1 VKIIRYAVSHPVTI
15 WMITLA
21 AVVFGLTALS
31 RLDLKLLPDI
41 KYPSLTI
48 QTEFPGTAPVDVENL
63 VTRPLEEAVG
73 VVPGLRKVHSIS
85 QAGLSQISLEFNWGT
100 AMDYAA
106 LDVRE
111 KIDLVSL
118 PEEVKVP
125 LLLKYDPALDPV
137 VRLGLTGDVRLV
149 HLRNV
154 ADNVLKKEIEGIS
167 GVAAAQV
174 AGGLEEEIRVEVDE
188 TRLAALGLTMA
199 VVNQALLQDNINAS
213 GGRLRDRGAEFIVR
227 TLSRLKNLDDI
238 RNVTLTVI
246 DGQPIR
252 LDDVA
257 EISRTHKDRTTVS
270 HIDGQESVE
279 IAVFKEGDA
288 NIVEMASLVR
298 NHLDRV
304 QKELPDG
311 IELEVLFDQSVFI
324 GQAITEVRNNAMIGG
339 LLAVLV
345 LFVFLRDFRST
356 LIIGIAIPISIVAT
370 FILMLTQGVSLNIMS
385 LGGLALGVGMLVDN
399 SIVVLESIYRRREA
413 AGDDADPL
421 EIAAKG
427 AADVA
432 GAVTASTLT
441 TLAVFV
447 PIVFV
452 VVGVAG
458 QIFRDQALT
467 VTFALAVSL
476 VVALTFTPMA
486 VAFGQHKKT
495 GNVGK
500 DDRVPDMSLSWYK
513 SWSVYAVEG
522 RRYLRPFHLA
532 GLFLVLG
539 LPFSVVRLI
548 KGITGILGKL
558 VLIILWPLTWAF
570 NRTFPLVE
578 KFYET
583 LLGSAL
589 KVRALVMLVALL
601 VAAGSV
607 VIWPRMGSE
616 LVPPLARGEFTLD
629 LALPE
634 GTPLSKTNKI
644 VSDVELEISEL
655 SGVVLVAGNVG
666 VSQDGE
672 TATQRR
678 KENRA
683 LVRVRLSESTSV
695 AENEVLEK
703 IRVVLAKYPD
713 LVMKL
718 RRQSLMAFSAPV
730 EVDVYGYNLENL
742 QKTSD
747 EVVALLADVP
757 GLRDIKKSMI
767 PGSPEVQVSFDRD
780 KLSRYGL
787 RQGEVSEVVKS
798 KVGGLVA
805 TRLRDRERH
814 VDIRVLNEAS
824 QRNTLAGIQDLIIV
838 QRDDVPIT
846 LGSVADMNVVTGPS
860 EIHRLGNRRVAIVSA
875 NLAGRDLGSVSA
887 DIEAKLASLVLP
899 SGISV
904 ELGGQN
910 VEMASSFR
918 SLQLAILLAVFL
930 VYLVMAAQFESFVYP
945 LIIMFTV
952 PLAISGALFGLYF
965 SGHSISVI
973 AIIGAIMLAGIVV
986 NNGIVLVDRINQ
998 LRQQF
1003 DHLGDAVIKAG
1014 CERLRPILMTTST
1027 TVLGLLPMALGLG
1040 EGAELRAPLAITVIS
1055 GLLLSTMLTL
1065 VVVPVLYTLLTARG
1079 LGGVAFSGQPLAA
1092 RLSTTDRLTDPQLAA
1107 VAGGRTDSIK
1117 NMGKGA

>member
-1 VKIIRYAVSHPVTI
+1 VKIIRYAVTHPVTI

-31 RLDLKLLPDI
+31 RLDLKLLPEI

-85 QAGLSQISLEFNWGT
+85 QAGLSQVSLEFNWGT

-118 PEEVKVP
+118 PEEVNVP

-149 HLRNV
+149 QLRNV
-154 ADNVLKKEIEGIS
+154 ADNVLKKEIEGLS

-188 TRLAALGLTMA
+188 TRLSALGLNMSL
-199 VVNQALLQDNINAS
+199 VNQVLVQNNINAS

-227 TLSRLKNLDDI
+227 TLSRLKNLEDI
-238 RNVTLTVI
+238 RNVTLTVV
-246 DGQPIR
+246 DGQPVR
-252 LDDVA
+252 LGDVA
-257 EISRTHKDRTTVS
+257 QISRTHKDRTTVS
-270 HIDGQESVE
+270 HIDGRESVE

-288 NIVEMASLVR
+288 NIVEMAALVR

-304 QKELPDG
+304 RTQLPDG
-311 IELEVLFDQSVFI
+311 IKLEVLFDQSVFI

-345 LFVFLRDFRST
+345 LFTFLKDFRST

-399 SIVVLESIYRRREA
+399 SIVVLESIYRRRES
-413 AGDDADPL
+413 AGEDADPM
-421 EIAAKG
+421 EIATRG
-427 AADVA
+427 ASDVA

-486 VAFGQHKKT
+486 VAFGQHRKT
-495 GNVGK
+495 GTAGPGG
-500 DDRVPDMSLSWYK
+500 RVPDLSLSWYK
-513 SWSVYAVEG
+513 SWSIYAVEG
-522 RRYLRPFHLA
+522 RRFMRIFHLA
-532 GLFLVLG
+532 GLFFVLG
-539 LPFSVVRLI
+539 IPLFFIRLF
-548 KGITGILGKL
+548 KGILNLLAWVFKGL
-558 VLIILWPLTWAF
+558 LWPLTWTF
-570 NRTFPLVE
+570 GKVFPLLE
-578 KFYET
+578 QSYEN

-589 KVRALVMLVALL
+589 KIRALVMVLALL
-601 VAAGSV
+601 VAGASIV
-607 VIWPRMGSE
+607 VWPHLGSE

-629 LALPE
+629 LELPE
-634 GTPLSKTNKI
+634 GTPLTKTNKI
-644 VSDVELEISEL
+644 VSDVEKEIATL
-655 SGVVLVAGNVG
+655 SGIAMVAGNVG

-683 LVRVRLSESTSV
+683 LVRVRLDESTAV
-695 AENEVLEK
+695 AENMALEE
-703 IRVVLAKYPD
+703 IRVVLAKYPE
-713 LVMKL
+713 VAMKL

-730 EVDVYGYNLENL
+730 EVDVYGYNLDNL
-742 QKTSD
+742 QAISD
-747 EVVALLADVP
+747 EVVALLGTVP
-757 GLRDIKKSMI
+757 GLRDVKKSMV

-780 KLSRYGL
+780 KLNRHGL
-787 RQGEVSEVVKS
+787 RQGEVSQIVQS

-824 QRNTLAGIQDLIIV
+824 QRNTLAGVQDLIVAQKDGI
-838 QRDDVPIT
+838 PIS
-846 LGSVADMNVVTGPS
+846 LGSLATMDVVTGPS
-860 EIHRLGNRRVAIVSA
+860 EIHRLGNRRVAIISA
-875 NLAGRDLGSVSA
+875 NLSGRDLGSVSA

-899 SGISV
+899 AGISV

-910 VEMASSFR
+910 LEMASSFH

-952 PLAISGALFGLYF
+952 PLAMSGALFGLYLT
-965 SGHSISVI
+965 GHSISVI
-973 AIIGAIMLAGIVV
+973 AIIGGIMLAGIVV

-998 LRQQF
+998 LRLKYE
-1003 DHLGDAVIKAG
+1003 HLGDAVVKAG

-1027 TVLGLLPMALGLG
+1027 TVLGLMPMALGLG
-1040 EGAELRAPLAITVIS
+1040 EGAELRAPLAITVIG
-1055 GLLLSTMLTL
+1055 GLLLSTLLTL
-1065 VVVPVLYTLLTARG
+1065 VVVPVLYTLLTGRG
-1079 LGGVAFSGQPLAA
+1079 LGGVTFSEYGLKAE
-1092 RLSTTDRLTDPQLAA
+1092 
-1107 VAGGRTDSIK
+1107 TDSLQHAQMEAMGNGSSENIRM
-1117 NMGKGA
+1117 MGKGA

>member
-1 VKIIRYAVSHPVTI
+1 MKIIRYAVTHPVTI

-31 RLDLKLLPDI
+31 RLDLKLLPEI

-111 KIDLVSL
+111 KIDLVTL
-118 PEEVKVP
+118 PDEVNVP

-149 HLRNV
+149 QLRNV
-154 ADNVLKKEIEGIS
+154 ADNVLKKEIEGLS
-167 GVAAAQV
+167 GVAAAHV

-188 TRLAALGLTMA
+188 TRLNALGLSMA
-199 VVNQALLQDNINAS
+199 LVNQALVQDNINVS

-227 TLSRLKNLDDI
+227 TLSRLKTLDDI
-238 RNVTLTVI
+238 ENVTLTVK

-252 LDDVA
+252 ISDVA
-257 EISRTHKDRTTVS
+257 EVTRTHKDRTTVS

-288 NIVEMASLVR
+288 NIVEMAQLVR
-298 NHLDRV
+298 NHLDRLSK
-304 QKELPDG
+304 QLPDG
-311 IELEVLFDQSVFI
+311 IKLEVLFDQSVFI
-324 GQAITEVRNNAMIGG
+324 GQAISEVRNNAMIGG

-399 SIVVLESIYRRREA
+399 SIVVLESIYRRREN
-413 AGDDADPL
+413 AGADADPL
-421 EIAAKG
+421 ETATRG

-486 VAFGQHKKT
+486 VAFGQHRRT
-495 GNVGK
+495 GIPGTGG
-500 DDRVPDMSLSWYK
+500 RVPDLSATWYQ

-522 RRYLRPFHLA
+522 RRLSRILHLV
-532 GLFLVLG
+532 GLFLILG
-539 LPFSVVRLI
+539 LPLAFVRLF
-548 KGITGILGKL
+548 KGILNILAKVFLGL
-558 VLIILWPLTWAF
+558 LWPLTWVF
-570 NRTFPLVE
+570 GRTFPVLE
-578 KFYET
+578 KSYEN
-583 LLGSAL
+583 LLGRVL
-589 KVRALVMLVALL
+589 KVRF
-601 VAAGSV
+601 V
-607 VIWPRMGSE
+607 VILLAMLFAGGSIVLWPHLGTE

-629 LALPE
+629 LELPE
-634 GTPLSKTNKI
+634 GSPISKTDKI
-644 VSDVELEISEL
+644 VSAVEKEIAAL
-655 SGVVLVAGNVG
+655 AGVALVAGNVG

-683 LVRVRLSESTSV
+683 LVRVRLDEATTV
-695 AENEVLEK
+695 AEQEALEK
-703 IRVVLAKYPD
+703 IRLVLGKHPE
-713 LVMKL
+713 LTMKL

-730 EVDVYGYNLENL
+730 EVDVYGYSLVNL
-742 QKTSD
+742 QKISD
-747 EVVALLADVP
+747 EVVTLLADIP
-757 GLRDIKKSMI
+757 GLRDVKKSMI
-767 PGSPEVQVSFDRD
+767 PGSPEVQISFDRD
-780 KLSRYGL
+780 KLNRHGL
-787 RQGEVSEVVKS
+787 RQGDISEIVRS
-798 KVGGLVA
+798 KVGGTIA

-814 VDIRVLNEAS
+814 VDIRVMNEAS
-824 QRNTLAGIQDLIIV
+824 QRNTLSGVQDIIV
-838 QRDDVPIT
+838 AERGGIPVS
-846 LGSVADMNVVTGPS
+846 LGSVATMDVVTGPS
-860 EIHRLGNRRVAIVSA
+860 EIHRLGNRRVAIISA

-899 SGISV
+899 VGISV

-910 VEMASSFR
+910 LEMASSFR

-930 VYLVMAAQFESFVYP
+930 VYLVMAAQFESFLYP

-952 PLAISGALFGLYF
+952 PLAMSGALLGLYF
-965 SGHSISVI
+965 TGHSVSVI

-998 LRQQF
+998 LRDKF
-1003 DHLGDAVIKAG
+1003 EHLGDAVVKAG

-1027 TVLGLLPMALGLG
+1027 TVLGLLPMALGFG
-1040 EGAELRAPLAITVIS
+1040 EGAELRAPLAVTVIS
-1055 GLLLSTMLTL
+1055 GLILSTLLTL
-1065 VVVPVLYTLLTARG
+1065 VVVPVLYTLLSSRG
-1079 LGGVAFSGQPLAA
+1079 LGGVKFSGQ
-1092 RLSTTDRLTDPQLAA
+1092 QL
-1107 VAGGRTDSIK
+1107 GGREK
-1117 NMGKGA
+1117 LGKGV